1 MFISSFHMTS
11 KLVTICFSSLYHIK
25 HGIRVP
31 SVSYGWNKL
40 IHIVVQDL
48 LETHSR
54 LWKHPVFCKCL
65 RTCAALDYR
74 RS

>member
-11 KLVTICFSSLYHIK
+11 KLVPICFSSLYHIK
-25 HGIRVP
+25 HRIRMP

-54 LWKHPVFCKCL
+54 LWKHPVFCNCL

-74 RS
+74 